1 MSRSIRY
8 PAVIAA
14 LLAVQAWSPMTHAL
28 GDSAFDFKT
37 AADLIEV
44 CGSEAESAAFA
55 CRAFIDATV
64 QYHDAV
70 SDRKKMKPLICY
82 PQGTTVEQARETFLA
97 WGRKNAGD
105 ARRMKEPPV
114 VAVVRALAEA
124 HPCKR

>member
-1 MSRSIRY
+1 MSQSIRY
-8 PAVIAA
+8 PAALAA
-14 LLAVQAWSPMTHAL
+14 LLAVQAWSPVTHAL

-44 CGSEAESAAFA
+44 CGSDAESAAFA
-55 CRAFIDATV
+55 CRAFLDATV
-64 QYHDAV
+64 QYHDAI

-82 PQGTTVEQARETFLA
+82 PQGTTFLA
-97 WGRKNAGD
+97 WGKKNAGD
-105 ARRMKEPPV
+105 ARRMQEPPV

>member
-1 MSRSIRY
+1 MIRSTRY
-8 PAVIAA
+8 AVLIAA
-14 LLAVQAWSPMTHAL
+14 ALAVQAWSPMTHAL

-37 AADLIEV
+37 ARDLIEV
-44 CGSEAESAAFA
+44 CGSDAESAGFA

-64 QYHDAV
+64 QYHDAI

-82 PQGTTVEQARETFLA
+82 PQGTTVEQARKTFLA
-97 WGRKNAGD
+97 WGKKNAGD
-105 ARRMKEPPV
+105 ARRMQEPPV